1 MKRIIINP
9 IGVGLGFN
17 FNPVTVSDAVRK
29 LASFLGLP
37 VKPNSIETLA
47 NATY

>member
-9 IGVGLGFN
+9 IRVGLGFN
-17 FNPVTVSDAVRK
+17 LNPVTLPNAGRK
-29 LASFLGLP
+29 LASFLGLQ